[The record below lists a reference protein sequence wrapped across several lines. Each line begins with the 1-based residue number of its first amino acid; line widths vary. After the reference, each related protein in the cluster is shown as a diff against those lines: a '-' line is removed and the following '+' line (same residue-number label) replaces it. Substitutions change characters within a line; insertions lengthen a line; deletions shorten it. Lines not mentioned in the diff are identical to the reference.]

1 LLEFKRYSEL
11 IKRPRIMQALT
22 PERETLLGQLT
33 NYAKV
38 RIAYAHLKHFKHAIC
53 LS

>member
-1 LLEFKRYSEL
+1 MHEFHRYKEL
-11 IKRPRIMQALT
+11 IKRPRINQALT
-22 PERETLLGQLT
+22 AERETLLGLLT

-38 RIAYAHLKHFKHAIC
+38 KRCEA